1 MKTLLKIIFN
11 TVVYIFLYWLQ
22 VLIMLTIC
30 VGLGLWDPMG
40 PVGGTPGVLGLVC
53 LYTTY
58 VILKQIHKIK
68 FVDSFFNKL

>member
-30 VGLGLWDPMG
+30 VSLGLWDPMG
-40 PVGGTPGVLGLVC
+40 PVGGTPGVIGLVC